1 MSDTTRTCAVLLD
14 LHDLSACQFVKH
26 AAVAVAVAGAGA
38 GAIGVGI
45 GSAGSG
51 LRDLVSN
58 WLAWHRMAS
67 HIVAPHR
74 RHGRSALEHART
86 CQCGRKLYILT
97 YWDRWLCGALV
108 HLVSS
113 GLS

>member
-26 AAVAVAVAGAGA
+26 AAVAVA

-51 LRDLVSN
+51 LRWRWLGIRDLVSN

-97 YWDRWLCGALV
+97 SWDRWLAV
-108 HLVSS
+108 P
-113 GLS
+113 